1 MMKTRMIR
9 TVLALMV
16 CMTWAVEGA
25 AATDPHADISR
36 YLEAQQKAAGIPGFV
51 AAIVDKNG
59 LRYLNA
65 VGKQDVAQNLPLK
78 PNALFRIA
86 SMTKPITSLAVMM
99 LVEQGKVGLDDPI
112 EKYLPLYANPR
123 VIETFYPLDGSYT
136 TRPATGSITVKHL
149 LTHTSGLG
157 YGFAS
162 QILTLMQGA
171 PPNVRAMPSPL
182 PLLHDPGTAWTYGE
196 STRVLGQLVE
206 KVSGQELEAFMQQNI
221 FAPLGM
227 SDTFYDVPTA
237 KLGRVITV
245 HRWEGG
251 KLVEA
256 ANPAKIDSPH
266 NGDGGLSST
275 AADYAKFIR
284 LFLNGGKLPDG
295 RQLISAR
302 TAQTMGEA
310 HTGTVRVRLQEPALP
325 AVSAAFPLGAGRD
338 SYGLGFQVTGAPAVP
353 DQRSPGSLAWAGI
366 FNTEFWIDPSR
377 GIGGILLMQYLPFY
391 DKAAIETLQG
401 FERRVYESL
410 H

>member
-1 MMKTRMIR
+1 MKNIMAR
-9 TVLALMV
+9 TVLALVLSMAWLV
-16 CMTWAVEGA
+16 EAVA
-25 AATDPHADISR
+25 AADPHADISR
-36 YLEAQQKAAGIPGFV
+36 FLEAQLKTTAIPGMV

-59 LRYLNA
+59 IRYLNA
-65 VGKQDVAQNLPLK
+65 VGKQDVAQNIPLK
-78 PNALFRIA
+78 PDALFRIA

-136 TRPATGSITVKHL
+136 TRAATGSITVKHL

-162 QILTLMQGA
+162 QILTQMQGA
-171 PPNVRAMPSPL
+171 PPNARPLPSPL

-206 KVSGQELEAFMQQNI
+206 KVSGQELEAYLRQNI
-221 FAPLGM
+221 FEPLGM
-227 SDTFYDVPTA
+227 SDTFYDVPA
-237 KLGRVITV
+237 VKQARVITV

-251 KLVEA
+251 KLVETE
-256 ANPAKIDSPH
+256 NPSKIDSPH
-266 NGDGGLSST
+266 NGDGGLTST
-275 AADYAKFIR
+275 AADYGKFIR
-284 LFLNGGKLPDG
+284 LFLNSGKLSDG

-302 TAQTMGEA
+302 IAQLMGEA

-353 DQRSPGSLAWAGI
+353 SQRSPGSLAWAGI

-410 H
+410 Q